1 MRKNITFKIVV
12 LAMLVAMN
20 VVLSRFVSINAWNL
34 KIGFTF
40 VTVFIAAYLFGPLA
54 SALVAGLGDFAGA
67 IMFPI
72 GPYFPGFTF
81 SAILSG
87 LLFGL
92 LLKHNTRTV
101 NVVVCS
107 LIHNLVIGLLINTY
121 WIFVLYNKP
130 SFWLVMS
137 TRVLQSVV
145 LIAVEVFTIKLLGRV
160 LPKLIR
166 SVNE

>member
-40 VTVFIAAYLFGPLA
+40 VTVFIAAYLYGPFA
-54 SALVAGLGDFAGA
+54 STLVAGLGDFAGA

-87 LLFGL
+87 LLFGF

-145 LIAVEVFTIKLLGRV
+145 LIVVEVITIKLLGRV

>member
-1 MRKNITFKIVV
+1 MRKKLTFKIVV

-40 VTVFIAAYLFGPLA
+40 VTVFIAAYLYGPLY
-54 SALVAGLGDFAGA
+54 SALVGGLGDFVGA
-67 IMFPI
+67 LLFPI

-81 SAILSG
+81 SAVLSG
-87 LLFGL
+87 LLFGFL
-92 LLKHNTRTV
+92 LRRNTKPVRVIT
-101 NVVVCS
+101 CS
-107 LIHNLVIGLLINTY
+107 LIHNLIIGLIINTY

-137 TRVLQSVV
+137 SRIVQSVV
-145 LIAVEVFTIKLLGRV
+145 LIVVEVVTIELLGRI
-160 LPKLIR
+160 LPKLLR
-166 SVNE
+166 SVDE